1 MRHWSDPGRA
11 APARIGQ
18 TAAMA
23 NPGTELNA
31 DTHRDLTALLEQ
43 WLPEQRW
50 FAGKGRTMTAVVVSA
65 VSSVPAASAVAH
77 VVVGVALDDEIWQ
90 TYQVPVSVY
99 GEPHAGLRLIGQL
112 SGGDF
117 VYDALSDPAAV
128 PLLLSASETTPQ
140 VDPDVT
146 HSLDHAGGEHP
157 APALQANVDPGT
169 YLDLPVRPL
178 GVEQSNTSLVMGD
191 VALVKFFRLLV
202 PGINPDVDVHAALG
216 VARCPH
222 VGRILGWVNAGWRDP
237 SNGHWV
243 TGHTAMVQ
251 ELLSPATEGR
261 DLALAR
267 VANGESFA
275 DEALELGRATGA
287 VHRDL
292 RHVLPTHVLSDAEV
306 SELVDRLRWRLDQAA
321 AVVEELAP
329 LVPALGQRIDAL
341 LTLDHPIEVQ
351 RVHGDLHLQQVMRT
365 DDGWKLLDF
374 EGEPGSSMTARVTPD
389 HALRDVAGM
398 LRSFAYASAQGGA
411 NRSPDEVAAW
421 LHDCEVAFLA
431 GYAAGGLDT
440 PGEDGVRAD
449 RAILS
454 AYLVDKAAYEAVYE
468 KRNRPDWLPIPMA
481 ALVELAG

>member
-1 MRHWSDPGRA
+1 
-11 APARIGQ
+11 
-18 TAAMA
+18 MA
-23 NPGTELNA
+23 NPGSEVSA
-31 DTHRDLTALLEQ
+31 DMQRNLAALLER
-43 WLPEQRW
+43 WLPDQRW
-50 FAGKGRTMTAVVVSA
+50 FAGKGRTMTALVVSE
-65 VSSVPAASAVAH
+65 VSTVPAANAVAH
-77 VVVGVALDDEIWQ
+77 VIVGVQLDGELWQ

-99 GEPHAGLRLIGQL
+99 NEPHAGLRLIGQL

-128 PLLLSASETTPQ
+128 PPLLSASETTPQ
-140 VDPDVT
+140 VDPELT
-146 HSLDHAGGEHP
+146 HALDLGSGDHP
-157 APALQANVDPGT
+157 APALQASVDPGT
-169 YLDLPVRPL
+169 YRDLPVRPL

-191 VALVKFFRLLV
+191 VALVKFFRQLV

-216 VARCPH
+216 VARCPN

-237 SNGHWV
+237 SDGRWV

-251 ELLSPATEGR
+251 ELLAPAVEGR

-267 VANGESFA
+267 VASGESFA
-275 DEALELGRATGA
+275 DEALQLGRATGE

-292 RHVLPTHVLSDAEV
+292 RQVLPTHVLADAEV
-306 SELVDRLRWRLDQAA
+306 SELVDRLHWRLDQAA

-329 LVPALGQRIDAL
+329 LVPALGERIDAL
-341 LTLDHPIEVQ
+341 LTLAHPIEVQ
-351 RVHGDLHLQQVMRT
+351 RVHGDLHLQQVMRA

-398 LRSFAYASAQGGA
+398 LRSFAYAAAQGGS
-411 NRSPDEVAAW
+411 NRSQEEVAAW
-421 LHDCEVAFLA
+421 LHDCEVGFLA

-440 PGEDGVRAD
+440 PGEDGVRPD